1 MDKSKVIVGLDIGT
15 TSIKVIVAESIQDQ
29 LNVIGVGSERSQ
41 GLSRGVIVDIDK
53 AAASIKSAVAH
64 AEKKANVPIKTV
76 YAGIP
81 ANMLNIEK
89 CDGIIA
95 VGDTSREITTQDV
108 AQVVNSALI
117 RNLPPEREI
126 IDVLP
131 SEFIVDGFD
140 GIKDP
145 RGMVGIRLEFHGI
158 LFTAAKTVIHNTRKA
173 IAQAGLH
180 LSGLVINP
188 LALGQL
194 ILDDGEQDFGTI
206 ILDLGGGQSTAA
218 VIHDHK
224 LKYSHVDP
232 EGGEYITKDISV
244 VLNTTLAN
252 AERLKR
258 EYGNADAA
266 LVKESDQFPV
276 EIVGQTNPQMV
287 GEDYLAEI
295 IQARIEQI
303 LERLGSGLSKVHAFD
318 LPGGIVI
325 TGGVAALPGVSEL
338 VQKVY
343 QRQVKRYIPDQMGL
357 RHPSFAQ
364 GLSIVSYVAHLNEIN
379 TLIRRVVDPAEIRPR
394 QATPRAAR
402 PLATATTDT
411 RVPDQPV
418 QAPTPAP
425 TREKKDPEK
434 TQRPNPKKKKKTQR
448 IKNLFTNF
456 FD

>member
-15 TSIKVIVAESIQDQ
+15 TSIKVIVAESIQNQ
-29 LNVIGVGSERSQ
+29 LNVIGVGSERSE

-53 AAASIKSAVAH
+53 ASASIKSAVAH
-64 AEKKANVPIKTV
+64 AEKKANVPINAV

-89 CDGIIA
+89 CDGIFA
-95 VGDTSREITTQDV
+95 VGEPSREITAQDV

-126 IDVLP
+126 VDVLP

-145 RGMVGIRLEFHGI
+145 RGMVGTRLEFHGI

-173 IAQAGLH
+173 IAQAGLN
-180 LSGLVINP
+180 LAGLVINP

-194 ILDDGEQDFGTI
+194 VLDDGEADFGTI
-206 ILDLGGGQSTAA
+206 VLDLGGGQSTAA

-258 EYGNADAA
+258 EYGNADADQ
-266 LVKESDQFPV
+266 VSSDNQFPV
-276 EIVGQTNPQMV
+276 AIVGQTNPQMV
-287 GEDYLAEI
+287 GEDYLAAI
-295 IQARIEQI
+295 IQARVEQI
-303 LERLGSGLSKVHAFD
+303 LQRLGAGLRQVHAFD
-318 LPGGIVI
+318 LPGGIVV
-325 TGGVAALPGVSEL
+325 TGGVSALPGVVEL
-338 VQKVY
+338 VKKVY
-343 QRQVKRYIPDQMGL
+343 QRPVKRYIPDQMGL

-364 GLSIVSYVAHLNEIN
+364 GLSIVSYIAQLSEID
-379 TLIRRVVDPAEIRPR
+379 TLIRRVVDPAETAP
-394 QATPRAAR
+394 QRAASPSR
-402 PLATATTDT
+402 PAAA
-411 RVPDQPV
+411 
-418 QAPTPAP
+418 APQRPAPERRSDPAP
-425 TREKKDPEK
+425 TR
-434 TQRPNPKKKKKTQR
+434 RPQSSPVSEPAPAPKKKKKKTSQR

>member
-1 MDKSKVIVGLDIGT
+1 
-15 TSIKVIVAESIQDQ
+15 
-29 LNVIGVGSERSQ
+29 
-41 GLSRGVIVDIDK
+41 
-53 AAASIKSAVAH
+53 
-64 AEKKANVPIKTV
+64 
-76 YAGIP
+76 
-81 ANMLNIEK
+81 
-89 CDGIIA
+89 
-95 VGDTSREITTQDV
+95 
-108 AQVVNSALI
+108 
-117 RNLPPEREI
+117 
-126 IDVLP
+126 
-131 SEFIVDGFD
+131 
-140 GIKDP
+140 
-145 RGMVGIRLEFHGI
+145 
-158 LFTAAKTVIHNTRKA
+158 
-173 IAQAGLH
+173 
-180 LSGLVINP
+180 
-188 LALGQL
+188 
-194 ILDDGEQDFGTI
+194 
-206 ILDLGGGQSTAA
+206 

-266 LVKESDQFPV
+266 LVKGSDQFPV

>member
-15 TSIKVIVAESIQDQ
+15 TSIKVIVAESIQNQ

-41 GLSRGVIVDIDK
+41 GLFRGVIVDIDK

-64 AEKKANVPIKTV
+64 AEKKANVPINAV

-89 CDGIIA
+89 CDGIFA
-95 VGDTSREITTQDV
+95 VGEPSREITAQDV

-126 IDVLP
+126 VDVLP

-145 RGMVGIRLEFHGI
+145 RGMVGTRLEFHGI

-173 IAQAGLH
+173 VAQAGLQ
-180 LSGLVINP
+180 LAGLVINP
-188 LALGQL
+188 MALGQL
-194 ILDDGEQDFGTI
+194 ILDDGEADFGTI

-224 LKYSHVDP
+224 LKFSHVDP
-232 EGGEYITKDISV
+232 EGGDYITKDISV

-258 EYGNADAA
+258 EYGNADAE
-266 LVKESDQFPV
+266 LVTGDDQFPV
-276 EIVGQTNPQMV
+276 AIVGQTNPQMV

-295 IQARIEQI
+295 IQARVEQI
-303 LERLGSGLSKVHAFD
+303 LARLGTGLSQVHAFN
-318 LPGGIVI
+318 LPGGIVV
-325 TGGVAALPGVSEL
+325 TGGVSALPGVTEL

-343 QRQVKRYIPDQMGL
+343 QRPVKRYIPDQMGL

-364 GLSIVSYVAHLNEIN
+364 GLSIVSYIAHLGEID
-379 TLIRRVVDPAEIRPR
+379 TLIRQVVDPVTAN
-394 QATPRAAR
+394 AR
-402 PLATATTDT
+402 PVSSPSRPATVAPS
-411 RVPDQPV
+411 RPVPTERPAASSQPART
-418 QAPTPAP
+418 QSQPAAHTPA
-425 TREKKDPEK
+425 E
-434 TQRPNPKKKKKTQR
+434 PKKKKKKTSQR
-448 IKNLFTNF
+448 LKNLFTNF

>member
-15 TSIKVIVAESIQDQ
+15 TSIKVIVAESIQNQ
-29 LNVIGVGSERSQ
+29 LNVIGVGSERSE

-53 AAASIKSAVAH
+53 ASASIKSAVAH
-64 AEKKANVPIKTV
+64 AEKKANVPINAV

-89 CDGIIA
+89 CDGIFA
-95 VGDTSREITTQDV
+95 VGEPSREITAQDV

-126 IDVLP
+126 VDVLP

-145 RGMVGIRLEFHGI
+145 RGMVGTRLEFHGI

-173 IAQAGLH
+173 IAQAGLN
-180 LSGLVINP
+180 LAGLVINP

-194 ILDDGEQDFGTI
+194 VLDDGEADFGTI
-206 ILDLGGGQSTAA
+206 VLDLGGGQSTAA

-258 EYGNADAA
+258 EYGNADAE
-266 LVKESDQFPV
+266 LVSSDNQFPV
-276 EIVGQTNPQMV
+276 AIVGQTNPQMV
-287 GEDYLAEI
+287 GEDYLAAI
-295 IQARIEQI
+295 IQARVEQI
-303 LERLGSGLSKVHAFD
+303 LQRLGAGLRQVHAFD

-325 TGGVAALPGVSEL
+325 TGGVSALPGVVEL
-338 VQKVY
+338 VKKVY
-343 QRQVKRYIPDQMGL
+343 QRPVKRYIPDQMGL

-364 GLSIVSYVAHLNEIN
+364 GLSIVSYIAQLSEIDI
-379 TLIRRVVDPAEIRPR
+379 LIRRVVDPAEAAP
-394 QATPRAAR
+394 QRAASPSR
-402 PLATATTDT
+402 PAA
-411 RVPDQPV
+411 
-418 QAPTPAP
+418 PAP
-425 TREKKDPEK
+425 
-434 TQRPNPKKKKKTQR
+434 QRPTAERRPDTAGSRHPQSSPAGEPAPAPKKKKKKTSQR